1 MMTDS
6 GAAEVGFLLATTII
20 TAAINLHWRHYI
32 RYFIGRYPEYGSRKV
47 RILRLAFILAFLSS
61 VAQFVLSVFSE
72 VGISEHV
79 VSILEVAILT
89 LVAFVLIDGLFRILW
104 K

>member
-20 TAAINLHWRHYI
+20 TAAINLHWRHYV

-47 RILRLAFILAFLSS
+47 RILRLAFFLAFLSS
-61 VAQFVLSVFSE
+61 AAQFVLSIFSE
-72 VGISEHV
+72 AGIDGHV
-79 VSILEVAILT
+79 VSILGVAVLT
-89 LVAFVLIDGLFRILW
+89 LVAFALIDGLFRILW